1 MSLIKQHL
9 YNNMN
14 TPEMLSAREQLMNDI
29 ECIIESKYGHTAD
42 EAEDLIVSLCDA
54 VIRNFPTTMY
64 SISEL
69 EATADDPMGIGK

>member
-1 MSLIKQHL
+1 MSLIKQQL
-9 YNNMN
+9 YNTMN
-14 TPEMLSAREQLMNDI
+14 AREQLMNDI

-42 EAEDLIVSLCDA
+42 GAEDLIVSLCDA

-69 EATADDPMGIGK
+69 EETAIDPMGTGK

>member
-29 ECIIESKYGHTAD
+29 ESIIESKYGHTAD

-54 VIRNFPTTMY
+54 VCDNFPTTMY

>member
-29 ECIIESKYGHTAD
+29 ESIIESKYGHTAD

>member
-1 MSLIKQHL
+1 MSLIKQQL

-14 TPEMLSAREQLMNDI
+14 AREQLMNDI
-29 ECIIESKYGHTAD
+29 EGIIEAKYGHTAD
-42 EAEDLIVSLCDA
+42 DAEELIVALCDA

-69 EATADDPMGIGK
+69 EETAIDPMGTGK

>member
-1 MSLIKQHL
+1 MSLIKQQL

-14 TPEMLSAREQLMNDI
+14 SKEMLTAREQLMNDI
-29 ECIIESKYGHTAD
+29 ECIIEAKYGHTAD
-42 EAEDLIVSLCDA
+42 DAEELIVALCDA

-69 EATADDPMGIGK
+69 EETASDPMGTGK

>member
-1 MSLIKQHL
+1 MSLIKEQL

-14 TPEMLSAREQLMNDI
+14 ARDQLMNDI
-29 ECIIESKYGHTAD
+29 ECIIEAKYGHTAD
-42 EAEDLIVSLCDA
+42 GAEDLIVALCDA

-69 EATADDPMGIGK
+69 EETASDPMGTGK

>member
-1 MSLIKQHL
+1 MSLIKQQL

-14 TPEMLSAREQLMNDI
+14 AREQLMNDI
-29 ECIIESKYGHTAD
+29 ECIIEAKYGHTAD
-42 EAEDLIVSLCDA
+42 DAEELIVALCDA

-69 EATADDPMGIGK
+69 EETAIDPMGTGK

>member
-1 MSLIKQHL
+1 
-9 YNNMN
+9 
-14 TPEMLSAREQLMNDI
+14 MNDI

-42 EAEDLIVSLCDA
+42 DAEDLIVSLCDA

-69 EATADDPMGIGK
+69 EQTSPDPMGTGK

>member
-14 TPEMLSAREQLMNDI
+14 AREQLMNDI
-29 ECIIESKYGHTAD
+29 ESIIESKYGHTAD
-42 EAEDLIVSLCDA
+42 DAEELIVALCDA
-54 VIRNFPTTMY
+54 VISNFPTTMY

-69 EATADDPMGIGK
+69 EQTSPDPMGAGK

>member
-42 EAEDLIVSLCDA
+42 EAEDLIVYLCDA